1 MAQTN
6 KSLGVIIA
14 VAVLGVAHVWAF
26 TGSQETVAAAPGI
39 QVSPDGVYNPVTAGE
54 ELPEGFRQLLPRD
67 AILPIYNPTFVEA
80 NEVLWPADTQVIA
93 VEFDGDARAYP
104 VSFLNGREMVIDD
117 VGDIP
122 IVVTW

>member
-1 MAQTN
+1 MALTN
-6 KSLGVIIA
+6 RPLGVVAA
-14 VAVLGVAHVWAF
+14 VVLLGVAHVWAF
-26 TGSQETVAAAPGI
+26 TGSESTVAAVPGV

-54 ELPEGFRQLLPRD
+54 QLPEGFRQLLPRD
-67 AILPIYNPTFVEA
+67 AILPVYEPEFVGAED
-80 NEVLWPADTQVIA
+80 VFWPLETQVIA

-117 VGDIP
+117 VGDVP